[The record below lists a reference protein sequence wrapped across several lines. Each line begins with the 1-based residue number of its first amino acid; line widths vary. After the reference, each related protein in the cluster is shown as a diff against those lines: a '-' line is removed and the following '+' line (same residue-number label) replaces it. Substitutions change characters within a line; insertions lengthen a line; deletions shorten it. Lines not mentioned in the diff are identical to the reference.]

1 MSPTVV
7 PALLALL
14 AGVQPSGRDPVDE
27 YLTEHPY
34 VRLVASSD
42 LSGCPAAP
50 KEGLQFAP
58 IVRADLTGDKKEDVA
73 FVVVSKRM
81 PHTFG
86 VVALHAADPASRE
99 HWVVSPSSKR
109 TRGVGIY
116 SSPWASTCSRE
127 AARWQGPRAMNG
139 RSHFTGAPRSID
151 ERPPEE

>member
-1 MSPTVV
+1 MGPTVV
-7 PALLALL
+7 PALLALV
-14 AGVQPSGRDPVDE
+14 AGVHPSGRDPVDE
-27 YLTEHPY
+27 YLTEHPD

-109 TRGVGIY
+109 IRGVGIY
-116 SSPWASTCSRE
+116 SSPWGTYVFAGGCSLAETQGYEWAEPLYLR
-127 AARWQGPRAMNG
+127 AA
-139 RSHFTGAPRSID
+139 IY
-151 ERPPEE
+151 